1 MCVVQIA
8 RAHAGW
14 RRRDIHEGRDNVPR
28 PLWIREIERKRLRR
42 AAQATRRHRDGRGR
56 NRRRDEASKTGLRV
70 KSVPEMEVA
79 PSLERN
85 ISARHDEP
93 AVCRDPSYRLVILP
107 AARNT

>member
-56 NRRRDEASKTGLRV
+56 NRRRDEAFKTGLRV
-70 KSVPEMEVA
+70 KSFPAMDVA
-79 PSLERN
+79 PTLERTIN
-85 ISARHDEP
+85 ARHD
-93 AVCRDPSYRLVILP
+93 AP
-107 AARNT
+107 AAARDATNLRLILSTEVKA